1 MTRVPVA
8 ASRAPAHGSHRVTLA
23 GAWALVLYMS
33 AVSISLLLLWQ
44 EDQRGWQKWAGN
56 VHKSRWKLCPPT
68 GFGKST
74 VVSLCISGERRL
86 EEAGQSA
93 SLICVFISWTLDPI
107 LPVTD
112 AEAVGGKWLGEMSSA
127 LCGLRWGPCPL
138 FLLKICSPCF
148 LKLITAF
155 PTCPQEE
162 GMTILVKTNVYSF

>member
-8 ASRAPAHGSHRVTLA
+8 ASRAPARWSHRVTLA
-23 GAWALVLYMS
+23 GVWALVLYMS
-33 AVSISLLLLWQ
+33 AVSISLLLLRQ

-56 VHKSRWKLCPPT
+56 VQVTVKAVSPT

-93 SLICVFISWTLDPI
+93 SLICVFISWTLDRI

-127 LCGLRWGPCPL
+127 LRGLRWGPCPL
-138 FLLKICSPCF
+138 FLLKIRSPCF
-148 LKLITAF
+148 VKLITAF

-162 GMTILVKTNVYSF
+162 GMTLLVKTNVYSF